1 MRTYG
6 GVMMFKTVL
15 LEEIK
20 NKSLVEVREYLE
32 KRKRIEDEALVLIK
46 NEKFQKAIEIL
57 EQLN

>member
-1 MRTYG
+1 
-6 GVMMFKTVL
+6 MMFKTVL